1 MSSKTEAQSSGNVV
15 KDEITVFGF
24 GKSFLGPCLSPFN
37 LKLQTYLR
45 MTDIKYKPW
54 FTTKMSSKGKIPYIE
69 HNGKIVEDSSFIIQH
84 LNSEYKKDLNAHLTP
99 AEKAIALSFQ
109 RLVEENLYWT
119 LAYQRWLM
127 DDSILDLIP
136 FPNRFAT
143 KLFSWYT
150 SLKLRPELRKNMRGQ
165 GIGRHSEEEILKI
178 AKLDL
183 GAIADFLGEKEFFMG
198 SQPSEVDA
206 VIFGF
211 VGLMI
216 FTGSN
221 SVSAK
226 DVTEN
231 HPNLVAYVER
241 MKQMYWPDWDK
252 LCIPEGTTS
261 WDEMQQQCG

>member
-1 MSSKTEAQSSGNVV
+1 MQPFYT
-15 KDEITVFGF
+15 
-24 GKSFLGPCLSPFN
+24 GPHRVHGRFD
-37 LKLQTYLR
+37 TR
-45 MTDIKYKPW
+45 
-54 FTTKMSSKGKIPYIE
+54 FV
-69 HNGKIVEDSSFIIQH
+69 IVMEDG
-84 LNSEYKKDLNAHLTP
+84 
-99 AEKAIALSFQ
+99 
-109 RLVEENLYWT
+109 
-119 LAYQRWLM
+119 
-127 DDSILDLIP
+127 
-136 FPNRFAT
+136 
-143 KLFSWYT
+143 
-150 SLKLRPELRKNMRGQ
+150 SLKSVAKSRLKQYHKLTTGQ

-183 GAIADFLGEKEFFMG
+183 GGIADFLVEKEFFMG

-216 FTGSN
+216 FTGSH

-231 HPNLVAYVER
+231 HSNLVER